1 MGTMGDDHEPAVLV
15 VQNEANGGPRRFGD
29 WLAED
34 GLRLDVVPA
43 YDGGALPERLGHDA
57 VLVLGGGFMPD
68 ADERAPWL
76 AQTRAL
82 VGEAVRRGVPVFGI
96 CLGGQLLAHVAG
108 GAVKADAGAPEAG
121 SVPVT
126 LRPEAATDPLFH
138 GLPATVPAMEHHV
151 DAVTA
156 LPADA
161 AWLARTERCPYQAFR
176 VGERAW
182 GVQFHP
188 EVTPDR
194 IPQWNADKLRA
205 QGYDRDEVHARAV
218 ADEPVSTPI
227 WRELCRRFATVVQ
240 ESAA

>member
-1 MGTMGDDHEPAVLV
+1 MADDHMPTVLV
-15 VQNEANGGPRRFGD
+15 VQNEKNGGPRRFGD
-29 WLAED
+29 WLVED

-43 YDGGALPERLGHDA
+43 YDGAEPPERLTHDA

-76 AQTRAL
+76 ARTRSL
-82 VGEAVRRGVPVFGI
+82 VDDAVHRGVPVLGI

-121 SVPVT
+121 SIPVA

-138 GLPATVPAMEHHV
+138 DLPLTVVPAMEHHV
-151 DAVTA
+151 DAITA

-161 AWLARTERCPYQAFR
+161 VWLAQSERCPYQAFR
-176 VGERAW
+176 VGGRAW

-227 WRELCRRFATVVQ
+227 WREVCHRFATVVR
-240 ESAA
+240 ESATA

>member
-1 MGTMGDDHEPAVLV
+1 MSDDNRPTVLV
-15 VQNEANGGPRRFGD
+15 VQNEKNGGPRRLGD
-29 WLAED
+29 WLVED

-43 YDGGALPERLGHDA
+43 YDGALPPEQLTQDA

-68 ADERAPWL
+68 ADECAPWL
-76 AQTRAL
+76 APTRAL
-82 VGEAVRRGVPVFGI
+82 VDDAVRRGVPVFGI

-121 SVPVT
+121 SIPVT
-126 LRPEAATDPLFH
+126 VRPEAAADPLFH
-138 GLPATVPAMEHHV
+138 DLPSTVPAMEHHV
-151 DAVTA
+151 DAITA

-161 AWLARTERCPYQAFR
+161 AWLAQSERCPYQAFR

-205 QGYDRDEVHARAV
+205 QGYDPDQVHARAV

-227 WRELCRRFATVVQ
+227 WREVCRRFAAVVH
-240 ESAA
+240 EAAA